1 MKKTILY
8 AAAIL
13 VSSSFALQSCSD
25 FLEQQNPSVVSSDNY
40 WNNKEEAEA
49 MLAGCYNVLQQQ
61 GLYYNYY
68 NSADPR
74 ALDGFGTTDG
84 ASGWWFWSPAEMALT
99 WGEMSPSCNLVT
111 IVWDLCYKGIA
122 RCNEV
127 IKYVPEMGADKISKD
142 DANRIV
148 AEAKFLRAFY
158 YNYLTS
164 LYRDVP
170 LCIEPTKDG
179 YMPVSKKGDVMDW
192 IANDLEQVLNAGALP
207 KTVSPDERGRATL
220 GAGWGLLCRI
230 YLYNEKWD
238 KALSASQKV
247 MELGYSLEPDYL
259 TLFSEAGCTSNEIV
273 FSVRFSA
280 TADGADNKMRGF
292 LSTRNNDEYFT
303 PIVVT
308 QKILDEYYDKDG
320 NPIADSPYDSSQL
333 IDPAYRDPRWGYN
346 FCGIKEDWTSEDWVN
361 WTQVLTGHINK
372 YQDYTVTEKF
382 YDDQDYYVIR
392 YADILLMRAEALV
405 KTGKDSDAMKLIDQ
419 VRDRASVRMPHVTQK
434 EIDLLGG
441 AMNLIKHERRV
452 ELAFEGFRYVDL
464 RRWGD
469 YDQLTETKAVGVDR
483 ARVWPIPQKEIDNN
497 KAIVQASE
505 WSGE

>member
-1 MKKTILY
+1 M
-8 AAAIL
+8 
-13 VSSSFALQSCSD
+13 
-25 FLEQQNPSVVSSDNY
+25 
-40 WNNKEEAEA
+40 
-49 MLAGCYNVLQQQ
+49 
-61 GLYYNYY
+61 
-68 NSADPR
+68 
-74 ALDGFGTTDG
+74 
-84 ASGWWFWSPAEMALT
+84 
-99 WGEMSPSCNLVT
+99 
-111 IVWDLCYKGIA
+111 
-122 RCNEV
+122 
-127 IKYVPEMGADKISKD
+127 
-142 DANRIV
+142 
-148 AEAKFLRAFY
+148 
-158 YNYLTS
+158 
-164 LYRDVP
+164 
-170 LCIEPTKDG
+170 
-179 YMPVSKKGDVMDW
+179 
-192 IANDLEQVLNAGALP
+192 
-207 KTVSPDERGRATL
+207 
-220 GAGWGLLCRI
+220 
-230 YLYNEKWD
+230 
-238 KALSASQKV
+238 
-247 MELGYSLEPDYL
+247 

-273 FSVRFSA
+273 FSVRLSA
-280 TADGADNKMRGF
+280 TADGADHKLRGF

-405 KTGKDSDAMKLIDQ
+405 KTGKDNDAMKLIDQ